1 MKSFELIPSRA
12 FPQYDVKITLKPS
25 YRCNQKCWYC
35 PEYDNKSQ
43 LWTDDS
49 CEAVIDKLSNLPD
62 RFKNVFIYMYGG
74 EPTLSPH
81 WEYIQ
86 MRLSEMYIERN
97 VFFQTQTNMS
107 IKPERLDKFLLNFNQ
122 LKPDTHIMDICS
134 SYHLGKQHVDQYID
148 KMKICESHG
157 SLGLCHFS
165 TEIPRELQTLEEFNK
180 LESAFPGMCKLK
192 FTVIPNLTIR
202 RLPGYTHLFDDEY
215 LVGDDKGEYMEYR
228 YFMRK
233 YPHLERYLEH
243 GWTFNV
249 DGEEMNYTDVVN
261 RKIYKQFKYKKCT
274 AGSKGVVIDHNLL
287 VYHCNDDFEMGINS
301 TELSEVDL
309 ETYLNRD
316 SICLNCSCWDGLD
329 FKKYEA

>member
-49 CEAVIDKLSNLPD
+49 CEAVLDQLSNLPD

-134 SYHLGKQHVDQYID
+134 SYHLGKQHVDQYIE
-148 KMKICESHG
+148 KMKICESKG
-157 SLGLCHFS
+157 S
-165 TEIPRELQTLEEFNK
+165 
-180 LESAFPGMCKLK
+180 
-192 FTVIPNLTIR
+192 
-202 RLPGYTHLFDDEY
+202 
-215 LVGDDKGEYMEYR
+215 
-228 YFMRK
+228 
-233 YPHLERYLEH
+233 
-243 GWTFNV
+243 
-249 DGEEMNYTDVVN
+249 
-261 RKIYKQFKYKKCT
+261 
-274 AGSKGVVIDHNLL
+274 
-287 VYHCNDDFEMGINS
+287 
-301 TELSEVDL
+301 
-309 ETYLNRD
+309 
-316 SICLNCSCWDGLD
+316 
-329 FKKYEA
+329 